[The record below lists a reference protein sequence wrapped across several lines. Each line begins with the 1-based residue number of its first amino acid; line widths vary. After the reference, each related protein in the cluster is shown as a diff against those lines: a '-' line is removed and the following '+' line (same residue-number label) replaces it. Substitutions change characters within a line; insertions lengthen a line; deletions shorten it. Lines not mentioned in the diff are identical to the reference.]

1 MQYQKQTNI
10 KNNNFFVLHIKM
22 LNLSLKE
29 WRLIAKNRNINSYKS
44 MATDK
49 LLEIINN
56 KKDRKS
62 LFK

>member
-1 MQYQKQTNI
+1 
-10 KNNNFFVLHIKM
+10 M

-29 WRLIAKNRNINSYKS
+29 WRLIAKNRNINGYKS